1 MPPRP
6 RSGPAGAPT
15 YTRRVI
21 ETATGGFL
29 SVGQP
34 TARRIALRS
43 AASGPG
49 ASTLLVHGPR
59 GAGKGIF
66 VDDLLAL
73 AFCTDPDP
81 DRRPCN
87 ACRGCRDGRAR
98 VHPDLVIGSPEQW
111 RDDRSTGESAVGVA
125 RRWLLEAA
133 GAPVVASRR
142 VVLIEGADRA
152 NEHTQNALLKAL
164 EEPTLRHAFI
174 LVADDAS
181 RLLPTIRSR
190 CQPIRIGPV
199 EQAVLIAHLMA
210 AQQLP
215 EDQARA
221 LVRIAHGLAGTAIG
235 FADHAELIDWR
246 RRTQVELLAL
256 LERGPADR
264 LGAVG
269 DLLDEA
275 ARVAPTE
282 PVATPP
288 DGDVE
293 ETARTPA
300 AVQRGA
306 AGRVVEV
313 WTDLAR
319 DLLVAAAGRADLAPS
334 GELGGDLDAIADRI
348 PSAELTAMITLLE
361 RVADGL
367 RENAAAAPR
376 DRASHARLA
385 PPRAVPDGGGRCVL
399 SDSRRG

>member
-1 MPPRP
+1 MPLRP
-6 RSGPAGAPT
+6 RSGPAEAPT

-43 AASGPG
+43 GASGPG
-49 ASTLLVHGPR
+49 ASTLLIHGPR
-59 GAGKGIF
+59 GAGKESF
-66 VDDLLAL
+66 VNDLLAL

-98 VHPDLVIGSPEQW
+98 VHPDLVVGSPEQW

-190 CQPIRIGPV
+190 CQPIRIGPIGHDELV
-199 EQAVLIAHLMA
+199 AHLMA
-210 AQQLP
+210 ARLLP
-215 EDQARA
+215 QDEATA
-221 LVRIAHGLAGTAIG
+221 LARIANGLVGTAIG
-235 FADHAELIDWR
+235 YTEHPERIDWR
-246 RRTQVELLAL
+246 RRTQAELLAL

-282 PVATPP
+282 PAADPP
-288 DGDVE
+288 DGDAD

-300 AVQRGA
+300 TVQRRA

-319 DLLVAAAGRADLAPS
+319 DLLVAGAGRGDLAPS
-334 GELGGDLDAIADRI
+334 GELSGDLDAIARRI
-348 PSAELTAMITLLE
+348 PPAELTAMITLLE
-361 RVADGL
+361 RIADGL
-367 RENAAAAPR
+367 RDYAAPR
-376 DRASHARLA
+376 LAIERAMLAWPRLE
-385 PPRAVPDGGGRCVL
+385 RSSTVGDGA
-399 SDSRRG
+399 S

>member
-1 MPPRP
+1 MPLRP
-6 RSGPAGAPT
+6 PSGPAGAPT

-43 AASGPG
+43 AANGPG
-49 ASTLLVHGPR
+49 ASTLLIHGPR
-59 GAGKGIF
+59 GAGKETF
-66 VDDLLAL
+66 VNDLLAL

-81 DRRPCN
+81 DMRPCN
-87 ACRGCRDGRAR
+87 ACRGCRDARAR
-98 VHPDLVIGSPEQW
+98 VHPDLVIGSPRQW
-111 RDDRSTGESAVGVA
+111 NSDRSTGESAVSVA

-142 VVLIEGADRA
+142 VVLIEHADAA
-152 NEHTQNALLKAL
+152 NEHIQNALLKSL

-199 EQAVLIAHLMA
+199 RAGRVSSPTSWRRDSSPRTRRGRWCASRTASPVLPSAT
-210 AQQLP
+210 
-215 EDQARA
+215 R
-221 LVRIAHGLAGTAIG
+221 T
-235 FADHAELIDWR
+235 HAELIDWR

-264 LGAVG
+264 FGAVG

-282 PVATPP
+282 PAATPL
-288 DGDVE
+288 DGDAE
-293 ETARTPA
+293 EAARTTA

-319 DLLVAAAGRADLAPS
+319 DLLVAGAGRGDLAPS
-334 GELGGDLDAIADRI
+334 GELGDLDALARRI
-348 PSAELTAMITLLE
+348 PPAELTAMITLLE
-361 RVADGL
+361 RIAEGL
-367 RENAAAAPR
+367 RDYAAPR
-376 DRASHARLA
+376 LAIERAMLAWPRLERSPTVGDGA
-385 PPRAVPDGGGRCVL
+385 P
-399 SDSRRG
+399 